1 MAALLLPPRRTTT
14 INDHCFKL
22 VDAMSDVTEIL
33 SMIDQGQV
41 GSAGELL
48 PLVYD
53 ELRKLAASRLA
64 LEKPGQTL
72 TPTGLVHEAYVRLV
86 DVERAQKFGSRGH
99 FFAAAAEAMRRIVI
113 DSARS
118 KNVQKRK
125 ATRADVDLNDWPW
138 QVDASP
144 DELLAVD
151 EVLERLAAEDTTA
164 AALVKLRV
172 FSGFSIEEA
181 ATLLEISRTGAYR
194 TWKYARAWLSKELAA
209 SHSMHTKD

>member
-1 MAALLLPPRRTTT
+1 
-14 INDHCFKL
+14 
-22 VDAMSDVTEIL
+22 MSDATEIL

-41 GSAGELL
+41 GSASELL

-72 TPTGLVHEAYVRLV
+72 TPTGLVHEAYMRLV

-118 KNVQKRK
+118 KHAQKRK
-125 ATRADVDLNDWPW
+125 ANRADIDLSQWPW
-138 QVDASP
+138 QMDASP
-144 DELLAVD
+144 EELLAVD
-151 EVLERLAAEDTTA
+151 EVLERLAAEDATA

-181 ATLLEISRTGAYR
+181 ASLLEISRTGAYR
-194 TWKYARAWLSKELAA
+194 TWKYARAWLSKELAP
-209 SHSMHTKD
+209 SNGMQSRD